1 MWLSQIL
8 HLFLLLY
15 SEVTSSSFPS
25 SSSAL
30 LCSQDQSS
38 ALLQFKQLF
47 SFSEDASSGCDEVGH
62 HSYPKM
68 ESWKDATDC
77 CSWDGVTCDSARG
90 DVIGLDLSCS
100 WLYGTIPS
108 NSTLFLLSHLQHLNL
123 ALNDFNSSSI
133 SSRFGQFASMS
144 YLNLSKSAFSGQVPF
159 EVSQISQL
167 ASLDLSIFHLSLET
181 SVVKRLVQ
189 NLTKLR
195 DLHLDSINMSS
206 VSLTSFMN
214 LSSSL
219 MSLSLKSCELQGR
232 LPDNIFRLPNL
243 RELNLFGNS
252 ELTGIFPLSNWSN
265 PLRFLDLSE
274 TAFSGELP
282 KSIGNLKFLRQLVL
296 NGCNFTGSVP
306 ASVGNLTQLTL
317 LDISNNHF
325 SGQIPSSLS
334 NLRELSRLDLSNNNL
349 SGKISS
355 SLLVGYA

>member
-1 MWLSQIL
+1 
-8 HLFLLLY
+8 
-15 SEVTSSSFPS
+15 
-25 SSSAL
+25 
-30 LCSQDQSS
+30 
-38 ALLQFKQLF
+38 
-47 SFSEDASSGCDEVGH
+47 
-62 HSYPKM
+62 
-68 ESWKDATDC
+68 
-77 CSWDGVTCDSARG
+77 
-90 DVIGLDLSCS
+90 
-100 WLYGTIPS
+100 
-108 NSTLFLLSHLQHLNL
+108 
-123 ALNDFNSSSI
+123 
-133 SSRFGQFASMS
+133 MS
-144 YLNLSKSAFSGQVPF
+144 YLNLSNSAFSAQVPF

-243 RELNLFGNS
+243 RKLNLFDNS
-252 ELTGIFPLSNWSN
+252 ELTGDFPLSNWSN
-265 PLRFLDLSE
+265 PLRFLDLSK

-325 SGQIPSSLS
+325 SGEIPSSLS

>member
-1 MWLSQIL
+1 MFL

-15 SEVTSSSFPS
+15 SELTSSSFPS

-62 HSYPKM
+62 RSYPKM

-77 CSWDGVTCDSARG
+77 CSWDGVTCDSAR
-90 DVIGLDLSCS
+90 
-100 WLYGTIPS
+100 
-108 NSTLFLLSHLQHLNL
+108 
-123 ALNDFNSSSI
+123 
-133 SSRFGQFASMS
+133 
-144 YLNLSKSAFSGQVPF
+144 
-159 EVSQISQL
+159 E
-167 ASLDLSIFHLSLET
+167 
-181 SVVKRLVQ
+181 
-189 NLTKLR
+189 
-195 DLHLDSINMSS
+195 
-206 VSLTSFMN
+206 
-214 LSSSL
+214 
-219 MSLSLKSCELQGR
+219 
-232 LPDNIFRLPNL
+232 LPNL

-252 ELTGIFPLSNWSN
+252 ELTGIFPLSNWSD